1 MMISKKKK
9 KLRQIWKIKEIKMYI
24 KSRVFKQKY
33 LVATKN
39 TLRVCV

>member
-1 MMISKKKK
+1 MSTVHIKEKKVF
-9 KLRQIWKIKEIKMYI
+9 LKEIKMYI